1 MSIPFRPIARV
12 LARTLRPAPHVDIS
26 ALEFILPIFEK
37 NSHGQGV
44 LITVNHYSAPGFHA
58 WWFVILI
65 SAFIPARIHWVV
77 TSGWTNPGWL
87 TEITHWLFPRMAG
100 LFGFTPMPAMPPD
113 PDQIEQRAEAV
124 RAVLKYARETQQPII
139 GLAPEGGDA
148 SGGVLSSLPPG
159 VGRFIHL
166 LNTECPWILPVGVW
180 IEDGQIYLKFGSPYQ
195 MDILESLT
203 KHERDQRVGDTVMY
217 HIALLLPE
225 QLRGNHNIK
234 ILRGL
239 KKP

>member
-26 ALEFILPIFEK
+26 ALESILPIFDK
-37 NSHGQGV
+37 NNHGQGMI
-44 LITVNHYSAPGFHA
+44 ITVNHYSAPGFHA

-77 TSGWTNPGWL
+77 TSGWTNSGWL
-87 TEITHWLFPRMAG
+87 TGITHWLFPRVAS

-113 PDQIEQRAEAV
+113 PDQTEQRAEAV
-124 RAVLKYARETQQPII
+124 RAVLKYTRETQQPVI

-148 SGGVLSSLPPG
+148 SGGVLSALPPG
-159 VGRFIHL
+159 VGRFIL
-166 LNTECPWILPVGVW
+166 LLTSECPWILPVGVW
-180 IEDGQIYLKFGSPYQ
+180 TKDGRVYVRFGNPYQ
-195 MDILESLT
+195 LDIKENLT
-203 KHERDQRVGDTVMY
+203 RHQRDQRIGDTIMH

-225 QLRGNHNIK
+225 RFAGNYN
-234 ILRGL
+234 
-239 KKP
+239 KKS